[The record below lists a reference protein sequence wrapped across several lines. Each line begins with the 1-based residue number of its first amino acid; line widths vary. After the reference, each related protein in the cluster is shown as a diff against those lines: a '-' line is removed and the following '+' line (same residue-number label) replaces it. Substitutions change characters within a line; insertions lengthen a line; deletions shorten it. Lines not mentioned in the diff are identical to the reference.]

1 MKYFMPLLGLF
12 AGSVMTATVLPAA
25 QPGLVKSEFIFKS
38 APFPSCHASTIVQAN
53 GKLVAA
59 WFGGTR
65 EKDPDVGIWLSRRR
79 FGGWT
84 TPVEV
89 ANGIQS
95 PTLRYPCWNPVLFQ
109 PTTGPL
115 LLFYKVGPSPSSW
128 WGMLKTSDDGGST
141 WSAPRRLPAGFL
153 GPIKNKPVQLPNGDI
168 LSPSSGEDNGC
179 RVHFERSRDLGET
192 WEKIGPVNDGV
203 EIAAIQPSILFHKD
217 RRLQAVGRTV
227 QGRIFQVWSED
238 NGATWG
244 KMTLSDLPNPNSGI
258 DALTLKDGRQL
269 LVYNHTTNG
278 RTPLNVAVS
287 EDGQVWQAALVLETL
302 PGEYSYPAVIQSSD
316 GLVHV
321 TYTWKRQRIKHAVIN
336 PAALRPRAMPG
347 GDWPQ

>member
-1 MKYFMPLLGLF
+1 
-12 AGSVMTATVLPAA
+12 
-25 QPGLVKSEFIFKS
+25 
-38 APFPSCHASTIVQAN
+38 
-53 GKLVAA
+53 
-59 WFGGTR
+59 
-65 EKDPDVGIWLSRRR
+65 
-79 FGGWT
+79 
-84 TPVEV
+84 
-89 ANGIQS
+89 
-95 PTLRYPCWNPVLFQ
+95 
-109 PTTGPL
+109 
-115 LLFYKVGPSPSSW
+115 
-128 WGMLKTSDDGGST
+128 MLKTSDDGGST